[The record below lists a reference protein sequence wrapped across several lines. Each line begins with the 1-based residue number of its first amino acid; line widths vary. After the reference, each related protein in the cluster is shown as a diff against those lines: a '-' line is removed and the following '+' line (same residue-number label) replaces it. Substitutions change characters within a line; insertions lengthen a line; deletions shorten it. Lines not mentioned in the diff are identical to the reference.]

1 MEKMKKLLYVAL
13 TLFCFACASDPQKE
27 MEKAIVGEWCNPYT
41 YESTGELK
49 GFNFKKGGEC
59 EAINIPSLDLKTWE
73 IKDGFLIV
81 KGFDITED
89 GTKEVYETKEKI
101 GLLTRD
107 SLCLVVQEASPR
119 IAFLYLNAKTLKKMT
134 FFIPACNYYER
145 HLFLVLR
152 RL

>member
-119 IAFLYLNAKTLKKMT
+119 IAFLYLNAK
-134 FFIPACNYYER
+134 ND
-145 HLFLVLR
+145 FLYSC
-152 RL
+152 

>member
-119 IAFLYLNAKTLKKMT
+119 IALLYLNAKTLKK
-134 FFIPACNYYER
+134 
-145 HLFLVLR
+145 
-152 RL
+152 

>member
-1 MEKMKKLLYVAL
+1 MEKMKKLSCAL

-119 IAFLYLNAKTLKKMT
+119 IAFLYLNAKTLKK
-134 FFIPACNYYER
+134 
-145 HLFLVLR
+145 
-152 RL
+152 

>member
-1 MEKMKKLLYVAL
+1 MKKLLYVAL

-119 IAFLYLNAKTLKKMT
+119 IAFLYLNAKTLKK
-134 FFIPACNYYER
+134 
-145 HLFLVLR
+145 
-152 RL
+152 

>member
-119 IAFLYLNAKTLKKMT
+119 IAFVYLTAKTLKK
-134 FFIPACNYYER
+134 
-145 HLFLVLR
+145 
-152 RL
+152 

>member
-1 MEKMKKLLYVAL
+1 MKKLLYVAL

-27 MEKAIVGEWCNPYT
+27 MEKKIVGEWCNPYT

-49 GFNFKKGGEC
+49 GFNFKKGGVC

-81 KGFDITED
+81 KGFDVAED

-107 SLCLVVQEASPR
+107 SLSLVVQEASPR
-119 IAFLYLNAKTLKKMT
+119 IAFLYLNAKVLKKQV
-134 FFIPACNYYER
+134 PVEGDAR
-145 HLFLVLR
+145 K
-152 RL
+152 

>member
-1 MEKMKKLLYVAL
+1 MKKLLYVAL
-13 TLFCFACASDPQKE
+13 NLFCFACASDPQKE

-119 IAFLYLNAKTLKKMT
+119 IAFLYLNAKTLKK
-134 FFIPACNYYER
+134 
-145 HLFLVLR
+145 
-152 RL
+152 

>member
-81 KGFDITED
+81 KGFDITEN

-119 IAFLYLNAKTLKKMT
+119 IAFLYLNAKTLKK
-134 FFIPACNYYER
+134 
-145 HLFLVLR
+145 
-152 RL
+152 

>member
-27 MEKAIVGEWCNPYT
+27 MENAIVGEWCNPYT

-119 IAFLYLNAKTLKKMT
+119 IAFLYLNAKTLKK
-134 FFIPACNYYER
+134 
-145 HLFLVLR
+145 
-152 RL
+152 

>member
-1 MEKMKKLLYVAL
+1 MEKMKKLLYFAL

-119 IAFLYLNAKTLKKMT
+119 IAFLYLNAKTLKK
-134 FFIPACNYYER
+134 
-145 HLFLVLR
+145 
-152 RL
+152 

>member
-1 MEKMKKLLYVAL
+1 MKNLLYVAL

-49 GFNFKKGGEC
+49 GFNFKKGGVC

-81 KGFDITED
+81 KGFDVAED

-107 SLCLVVQEASPR
+107 SLSLVVQEASPR
-119 IAFLYLNAKTLKKMT
+119 IAFLYLNAKTLKK
-134 FFIPACNYYER
+134 
-145 HLFLVLR
+145 
-152 RL
+152 

>member
-1 MEKMKKLLYVAL
+1 MKKLLYVAL

-41 YESTGELK
+41 YQSTGELK

-119 IAFLYLNAKTLKKMT
+119 IAFLYLNAKTLKK
-134 FFIPACNYYER
+134 
-145 HLFLVLR
+145 
-152 RL
+152 